1 MKVLEFFWIFYFISF
16 LFFFLRNSL
25 AMMKREIGVGET
37 SYEFVV
43 PTYIK
48 GDDVVYRST
57 KAEMKR
63 MKIN

>member
-1 MKVLEFFWIFYFISF
+1 
-16 LFFFLRNSL
+16 
-25 AMMKREIGVGET
+25 MMKREIGVGET

-43 PTYIK
+43 PTYVK

-57 KAEMKR
+57 KAEIKK